1 MTPRVTSPLPKSQ
14 PMSSKRPGQPVCRK
28 CRKGYGS
35 KLDGICEGCRG
46 KTAWAA
52 YLDHD
57 IK

>member
-1 MTPRVTSPLPKSQ
+1 MNFTSPLPKNQ
-14 PMSSKRPGQPVCRK
+14 PFSTKRPGQPVCRT
-28 CRKGYGS
+28 CRKAYGS
-35 KLDGICEGCRG
+35 KLDGVCSACRKG